1 MLFKVMVTQKVL
13 SFPSISISTSVGDH
27 FSEQIRISKHKKG
40 ALYHQYDW
48 NFHKMIGYMRR
59 LDGSVKDDNG
69 EPTMSPMKSDGAVK
83 FSVTKSVPLFSYW
96 FYDFVYKVMSPTF
109 KGVFG
114 TILNVRT
121 AKELDALLGTRV
133 VM

>member
-1 MLFKVMVTQKVL
+1 MFFAHYLLFRN
-13 SFPSISISTSVGDH
+13 FICISQFLT
-27 FSEQIRISKHKKG
+27 EKG